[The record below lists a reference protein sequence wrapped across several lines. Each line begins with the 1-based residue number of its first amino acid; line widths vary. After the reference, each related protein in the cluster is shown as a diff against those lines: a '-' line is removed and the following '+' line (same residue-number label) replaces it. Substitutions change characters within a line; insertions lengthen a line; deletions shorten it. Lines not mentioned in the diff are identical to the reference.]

1 MDNGHFWN
9 CQLTLKKLIY
19 VVGNVGALHDSKL
32 QLGEE
37 ICITKNSSSQTAH
50 ILKPLLS
57 ILNTSWRTT
66 KTLFYYIVPHFTV
79 CTVKPMC
86 IHCRKVQ
93 LYFLI
98 ISRITLTLY
107 KPDISLKQTL
117 EAGPEGVHLR
127 ESWLYPNS
135 NWSRKC
141 LKLLLRTLSE
151 PQVYQLF
158 KVLITPPPP
167 NLHSST

>member
-1 MDNGHFWN
+1 M
-9 CQLTLKKLIY
+9 LIY

-37 ICITKNSSSQTAH
+37 IYITKNSSSQTAH

-66 KTLFYYIVPHFTV
+66 KTLFYYIVPDFTV
-79 CTVKPMC
+79 CILSKTDVYTSP
-86 IHCRKVQ
+86 KVQ

-98 ISRITLTLY
+98 IIIIFLTLY
-107 KPDISLKQTL
+107 KPDTSLRRTL
-117 EAGPEGVHLR
+117 EAGPEGVRLR
-127 ESWLYPNS
+127 KSWLYPNS

-151 PQVYQLF
+151 PQVYQLL
-158 KVLITPPPP
+158 KVLSTRHPHPPPP
-167 NLHSST
+167 PLYIK